1 MIYPAFQKPEIT
13 GWIDFSPSEVEI
25 NGFDSEYALAVL
37 GKYTD
42 KNCKGIK
49 LYIDIVKKNTR
60 QLEYIDEARRL
71 SGEKFMISSEKT
83 DNGLALTVT
92 VSCRE
97 GLFRAVNRIIRMI
110 TDKKFFVGSVTDYPL
125 FAVRGYIEGFYGKPW
140 THENRRMMLELMSFY
155 GMNTYYYAP
164 KDDPYHRDKWSELYP
179 EKELSELSELASLC
193 RENFVKFHYCIAPG
207 LSMKYSSDEDFAK
220 LMCKAEQLYSIGIR
234 NFGLLVDDI
243 PEDLWFDEDKEAFDG
258 EAVNAHIVLSDKFRN
273 FLKEKDKN
281 CTLTVCPLQ
290 YHGRGDE
297 YYISKLGQGISG
309 DIDIFWTGKNICS
322 QEITVRE
329 AVIFENATNRPPLY
343 WDNFPVNDAE
353 MYNEMHIGYLN
364 GRESDLY
371 RYSRGIVS
379 NTMEYALSSRIPLL
393 TVCDYLWNPVSY
405 DGFESWQKAC
415 EIVLGEEKEL
425 FIPLFDNLLTSC
437 LKVENSPM
445 LNEALN
451 LAQQQFFSGDI
462 IGATATVGKY
472 IDALG
477 KCCSTLETLD
487 NPMVKEIE
495 PWLEK
500 QKIALD
506 LIKSSLLILTD
517 NTVENKEKTA
527 ENLKKYLSHPK
538 TLCDFSLQ
546 AFVERI
552 LTL

>member
-1 MIYPAFQKPEIT
+1 MIYPAFQKPEIN
-13 GWIDFSPSEVEI
+13 GWIDFSPSQIGI
-25 NGFDSEYALAVL
+25 NGFDSDFAQSILDEY
-37 GKYTD
+37 TQ
-42 KNCKGIK
+42 NSCKGAELYINIIK
-49 LYIDIVKKNTR
+49 LNTR
-60 QLEYIDEARRL
+60 QLEYIDEARRF
-71 SGEKFMISSEKT
+71 SGEKFMISSEKSE
-83 DNGLALTVT
+83 NELELTVT

-97 GLFRAVNRIIRMI
+97 GLFRAVNRIAQMI
-110 TDKKFFVGSVTDYPL
+110 MNKKFFIGSVTDYPL

-140 THENRRMMLELMSFY
+140 SHENRRMMLELMSFY

-179 EKELSELSELASLC
+179 ENELSALSGLAALC
-193 RENFVKFHYCIAPG
+193 KEKFVKFHYCIAPG
-207 LSMKYSSDEDFAK
+207 LSMKYSSDEDFDK
-220 LMCKAEQLYSIGIR
+220 LTCKAEQLYNAGIR
-234 NFGLLVDDI
+234 NFGLLLDDI
-243 PEDLWFDEDKEAFDG
+243 PEDLWFDEDKAVFSG
-258 EAVNAHIVLSDKFRN
+258 EAVNAHIALSDKFRN
-273 FLKEKDKN
+273 FLKEKDEK

-329 AVIFENATNRPPLY
+329 AVIFENATNRVPLY

-379 NTMEYALSSRIPLL
+379 NTMEYPLSSRIPLL

-405 DGFESWQKAC
+405 NGYDSWQKAC
-415 EIVLGEEKEL
+415 GIVLGKEKDL
-425 FIPLFDNLLTSC
+425 FMPLLDNLLTSC

-445 LNEALN
+445 LNETLN
-451 LAQQQFFSGDI
+451 LAQQKFFSGDI
-462 IGATATVGKY
+462 FGAIGTVGGY
-472 IDALG
+472 LEALE
-477 KCCSTLETLD
+477 KCCINLETLD
-487 NPMVKEIE
+487 NPMVHELE
-495 PWLEK
+495 PWLKK
-500 QKIALD
+500 QTIALE
-506 LIKSSLLILTD
+506 LMKSSLSLFGD
-517 NTVENKEKTA
+517 NSDENKKKTT
-527 ENLKKYLSHPK
+527 ELLGKYLSHPK

>member
-13 GWIDFSPSEVEI
+13 GWIEFSPSEIEI
-25 NGFDSEYALAVL
+25 NGFDGDFASGIIDGYIA
-37 GKYTD
+37 KS
-42 KNCKGIK
+42 CKGNK
-49 LYIDIVKKNTR
+49 LYMDIRKKNTR
-60 QLEYIDEARRL
+60 QLEYIEEARRL
-71 SGEKFMISSEKT
+71 SGEKFIISSEKNQ
-83 DNGLALTVT
+83 NGLALTVT

-97 GLFRAVNRIIRMI
+97 GLFRAVNRIVQMI
-110 TDKKFFVGSVTDYPL
+110 KDKKFFVGTVTDYPL

-140 THENRRMMLELMSFY
+140 SHENRRMMLELMSFY

-179 EKELSELSELASLC
+179 ENELSALSELAAFC
-193 RENFVKFHYCIAPG
+193 KEKFVNFHYCIAPG
-207 LSMKYSSDEDFAK
+207 LSMKYSSEEDFDK
-220 LMCKAEQLYSIGIR
+220 LICKAEQLYSIGIR

-243 PEDLWFDEDKEAFDG
+243 PEDLWFDEDKAAFDG
-258 EAVNAHIVLSDKFRN
+258 EAVNAHIALSDKFRN
-273 FLKEKDKN
+273 YLKKKNEK
-281 CTLTVCPLQ
+281 CSLTVCPLQ

-329 AVIFENATNRPPLY
+329 AVIFENATNRQPLY

-353 MYNEMHIGYLN
+353 MYNEMHIGYLT

-393 TVCDYLWNPVSY
+393 TVCDYLWNPVAY
-405 DGFESWQKAC
+405 DGFTSWQNAC
-415 EIVLGEEKEL
+415 EIILGEEKEL
-425 FIPLFDNLLTSC
+425 FMPLLDNLLTSC

-445 LNEALN
+445 LNETLN
-451 LAQQQFFSGDI
+451 LAQHQFFSDDI
-462 IGATATVGKY
+462 SGAVATVSKY
-472 IDALG
+472 IGDLE
-477 KCCSTLETLD
+477 KCCVTLRTLD
-487 NPMVKEIE
+487 NPMVSELE

-500 QKIALD
+500 QEIALE
-506 LIKSSLLILTD
+506 LMKSTLLILTG
-517 NTVENKEKTA
+517 NSEENKEKA
-527 ENLKKYLSHPK
+527 SSFLKKYLAHPK

-546 AFVERI
+546 AFAERI
-552 LTL
+552 LAL

>member
-1 MIYPAFQKPEIT
+1 MIYPAFQKPEIS
-13 GWIDFSPSEVEI
+13 GWIDFSPSEIII
-25 NGFDSEYALAVL
+25 NGFDCDYALGIL
-37 GKYTD
+37 NGYLCD
-42 KNCKGIK
+42 SCKGDK
-49 LYIDIVKKNTR
+49 LYIEIVKENSR
-60 QLEYIDEARRL
+60 RLEYIDEARRL
-71 SGEKFMISSEKT
+71 TGEKYIITSEKT
-83 DNGLALTVT
+83 DNGIELTVT

-97 GLFRAVNRIIRMI
+97 GLFRAVNRIVQMI
-110 TDKKFFVGSVTDYPL
+110 KDKNFFIGTVTDYPL

-140 THENRRMMLELMSFY
+140 SHENRRMMLELMSFY

-179 EKELSELSELASLC
+179 ENELSSLSELTALC
-193 RENFVKFHYCIAPG
+193 KEKFVKFHYCIAPG
-207 LSMKYSSDEDFAK
+207 LSMKYSSEEDFNK
-220 LMCKAEQLYSIGIR
+220 LTCKAEQLYGIGIR

-243 PEDLWFDEDKEAFDG
+243 PEDLWFEEDKAAFDC
-258 EAVNAHIVLSDKFRN
+258 EAVNAHIALSDKFRN
-273 FLKEKDKN
+273 YLREKDEK

-329 AVIFENATNRPPLY
+329 AVIFENSTNRPPLY

-379 NTMEYALSSRIPLL
+379 NTMEYALSSRMPLL

-405 DGFESWQKAC
+405 DGFGSWQKAC
-415 EIVLGEEKEL
+415 EIILGEEKEL
-425 FIPLFDNLLTSC
+425 FMPLLDNLLTSC

-445 LNEALN
+445 LNETLN
-451 LAQQQFFSGDI
+451 LSQQQFFSGDI
-462 IGATATVGKY
+462 SGAVSTVSSY
-472 IDALG
+472 IEALER
-477 KCCSTLETLD
+477 CCTTLKTLD
-487 NPMVKEIE
+487 NPIVSELE

-500 QKIALD
+500 QTIALE
-506 LIKSSLLILTD
+506 LMKSTLSILTD
-517 NTVENKEKTA
+517 NSEKNKEKSA
-527 ENLKKYLSHPK
+527 EILKNYLAHPR

-546 AFVERI
+546 AFAERI

>member
-1 MIYPAFQKPEIT
+1 MIYPAFQKSEIT
-13 GWIDFSPSEVEI
+13 GWIDFLPSEIET
-25 NGFDSEYALAVL
+25 NGFDSDYASGLMADYSVAC
-37 GKYTD
+37 
-42 KNCKGIK
+42 CKDDI
-49 LYIDIVKKNTR
+49 LYINIEKKNTY

-71 SGEKFMISSEKT
+71 SGEKFIISSEKT
-83 DNGLALTVT
+83 ENGLVLTVT
-92 VSCRE
+92 VSCRK
-97 GLFRAVNRIIRMI
+97 GLFRAVNRIIQML
-110 TDKKFFVGSVTDYPL
+110 TDKKFFIGSVTDYPL

-140 THENRRMMLELMSFY
+140 SYKNRRMMLELMSFY

-179 EKELSELSELASLC
+179 ENELSALSELASLC
-193 RENFVKFHYCIAPG
+193 KEKFVDFHYCIAPG
-207 LSMKYSSDEDFAK
+207 LSMKYSSEEDFDK
-220 LMCKAEQLYSIGIR
+220 LARKAEQLYSIGIR

-243 PEDLWFDEDKEAFDG
+243 PEDLWFDEDKAAFDG

-329 AVIFENATNRPPLY
+329 AVIFENATNRAPLY

-353 MYNEMHIGYLN
+353 MYNEMHIGYMT

-415 EIVLGEEKEL
+415 EIILGEEKEL
-425 FIPLFDNLLTSC
+425 FMPLLDNLLTSC

-445 LNEALN
+445 LNETLN
-451 LAQQQFFSGDI
+451 LAQQQFFSDDI
-462 IGATATVGKY
+462 QGAIVTVCKY
-472 IDALG
+472 IEVLE
-477 KCCSTLETLD
+477 KCCSTLGSLD
-487 NPMVKEIE
+487 NPMVSELE

-500 QKIALD
+500 QKIALE
-506 LIKSSLLILTD
+506 LMKMSVAIFAD
-517 NTVENKEKTA
+517 NSDENKEKTT
-527 ENLKKYLSHPK
+527 ELLKKYLAHPR

>member
-13 GWIDFSPSEVEI
+13 SWIDFSPSELEI
-25 NGFDSEYALAVL
+25 NGYDCEFVL
-37 GKYTD
+37 GMLGEYVNK
-42 KNCKGIK
+42 KCKGNK
-49 LYIDIVKKNTR
+49 LYIDVIQQNTR

-71 SGEKFMISSEKT
+71 SGEKFIIFSEKRE
-83 DNGLALTVT
+83 DGLALTIA

-97 GLFRAVNRIIRMI
+97 GLFRAVNRIVQMI
-110 TDKKFFVGSVTDYPL
+110 TGEKFFIGTVTDYPL

-140 THENRRMMLELMSFY
+140 PHENRRMMLELMSFY

-179 EKELSELSELASLC
+179 EKELSALSELALLC
-193 RENFVKFHYCIAPG
+193 REKFVDFHYCIAPG
-207 LSMKYSSDEDFAK
+207 LSMKYSSDEDFDK
-220 LMCKAEQLYSIGIR
+220 LTCKAEQLYNIGIR

-243 PEDLWFDEDKEAFDG
+243 PEDLWFDEDKAAFNG
-258 EAVNAHIVLSDKFRN
+258 EAVNAHIALSDKFRN

-290 YHGRGDE
+290 YHGNGDE
-297 YYISKLGQGISG
+297 YYISKLGKGISG

-405 DGFESWQKAC
+405 DGYESWQKAC
-415 EIVLGEEKEL
+415 KIILGEDKEL
-425 FIPLFDNLLTSC
+425 FMPLLDNLLTSC

-445 LNEALN
+445 LNETLN
-451 LAQQQFFSGDI
+451 LAQQQFFSADI
-462 IGATATVGKY
+462 TGAICTVNKY
-472 IDALG
+472 IDALE

-487 NPMVKEIE
+487 NPMINELE

-506 LIKSSLLILTD
+506 LMKSSLSVFED
-517 NTVENKEKTA
+517 NSDKNKEKTA
-527 ENLKKYLSHPK
+527 EILRKYLGHPK